1 MGGVKS
7 KQKKEKLELGKLSIP
22 RRGWFVGDSG
32 EDMELNGAL
41 PDHLLWPHPGD
52 IPAGK
57 DEQLEKAINVLKA
70 DVAAWQARKRPPLIR
85 NSERN

>member
-1 MGGVKS
+1 MGGVISMPTKDI
-7 KQKKEKLELGKLSIP
+7 LDLGKLSIP

-41 PDHLLWPHPGD
+41 PDYLLWPHPGD

-57 DEQLEKAINVLKA
+57 DEQLEKAIEVLKA
-70 DVAAWQARKRPPLIR
+70 DVAAWQTRKRPPLIR